1 VRHGGTPHSC
11 GSRDAQFNVL
21 PDKSGVPAETMRPDF
36 WQHQDARF
44 FISRFCRCATSFRFG
59 RMAFR
64 WQWLLILLAL
74 STGGER
80 SFAASARED
89 RAYAAAVT
97 AFQDGMWSR
106 AETEFAQFVQKY
118 PKSDRLAEAVLM
130 QAEAEFKQG
139 KLPPAIALLTARQAE
154 AGNLADQYVYWIGE
168 AQFQNGDFSAAAETF
183 VALTRDFPE
192 SSLRLRVVVEA
203 ASSLAQ
209 TNEWPQVVSLL
220 EETNSVFQRAAQM
233 DSGNELVSRGQLLL
247 ARAKFAQ
254 NDFTGATAVLGS
266 LNSQTLKPELDWQ
279 RTYLLYQVKLAA
291 GDTNTALAITTN
303 LVQIARLEKNDV
315 LRAESVAL
323 RAGVLEQLGQKA
335 GAVAAYQEILK
346 LNPPVERQRQAIL
359 KMAELAIALDRFS
372 DAEDSLQKFLA
383 QFPVSA
389 ATDVALL
396 TLGELHLKDY
406 AASRFAGAATNHLPE
421 AQARFDQFLGAF
433 TNPAS
438 AGLAGNAYLDRGWCL
453 WLAGKIPESLDAF
466 KAAAQRLPP
475 SEDLAVARFKMGDAL
490 FAQKD
495 FTNALNSYR
504 RVVEEFTDFPAVP
517 QKLGDRALYQMLR
530 ANLELKDLAGASNT
544 LARILKLYPD
554 SDLAD
559 SSLLLVGEGLA
570 DARPPAD
577 ARALFQKFV
586 ETSPNSP
593 LRPQVELAVARTY
606 EREQD
611 WPSAIGQYENW
622 RNDFPTNAL
631 RPQADYALALANFQA
646 GNETNAFGLFTN
658 FVAQF
663 PTHDLAP
670 LAQYW
675 VADHYFR
682 LGGTNYVD
690 AERNYKMLY
699 QNTNWQGSPLVYQAR
714 LMAGRAAMGLPSY
727 NDAIDHFISLTSDTN
742 CPPDLNAQALFAYGS
757 ALMLSDSRDTNNP
770 LANFQLATNMFNQIC
785 QLYPT
790 NEPGALA
797 WNEIGDCDL
806 QLGAFDAATNAY
818 AQVFNSPFAN
828 ISARSRA
835 QIGFGIALEK
845 KAALVSGAS
854 QNELLDQALDNY
866 LDVFWG
872 DNLRDGEQWDLF
884 WVKKA
889 GLQAA
894 PLVGRLNDPDAER
907 AFYGSLKGVLPQLTD
922 LIEKKVAALLPAKN

>member
-1 VRHGGTPHSC
+1 
-11 GSRDAQFNVL
+11 
-21 PDKSGVPAETMRPDF
+21 
-36 WQHQDARF
+36 
-44 FISRFCRCATSFRFG
+44 
-59 RMAFR
+59 MAFR

-80 SFAASARED
+80 SLAASARED

-106 AETEFAQFVQKY
+106 AETEFAQFVQKH
-118 PKSDRLAEAVLM
+118 PKSDRRAEAVLL

-139 KLPPAIALLTARQAE
+139 KLPQAIALLTARQAG

-183 VALTRDFPE
+183 VSLTRDFPE

-220 EETNSVFQRAAQM
+220 EETNSVFLRAAQM
-233 DSGNELVSRGQLLL
+233 DPANELVSRGQLLL
-247 ARAKFAQ
+247 AQAKFAQ
-254 NDFTGATAVLGS
+254 KDFAGAAAVLGS
-266 LNSQTLKPELDWQ
+266 LNSQTLKPQLDWQ
-279 RTYLLYQVKLAA
+279 RAYLLHQVKLAA
-291 GDTNTALAITTN
+291 GDTNAALAATTN
-303 LVQIARLEKNDV
+303 LVQIARSEKDDI
-315 LRAESVAL
+315 LQAEGWAL
-323 RAGVLEQLGQKA
+323 RAGVLEQLGQKS
-335 GAVAAYQEILK
+335 GAIAAYQEILK
-346 LNPPVERQRQAIL
+346 LNAPVERQRQAIL
-359 KMAELAIALDRFS
+359 KMTELAIALDRFS

-383 QFPVSA
+383 QFPASA
-389 ATDVALL
+389 AADVALL

-406 AASRFAGAATNHLPE
+406 TAQVATTNHLAAATNHLRE

-433 TNPAS
+433 KNSP
-438 AGLAGNAYLDRGWCL
+438 LAGKAHLDRGWCN
-453 WLAGKIPESLDAF
+453 WLAAKNSESVGDI
-466 KAAAQRLPP
+466 KAAAQKYAESVDDFSAAAQRLRLPP
-475 SEDLAVARFKMGDAL
+475 SEDLAVARFKIGDVL

-495 FTNALNSYR
+495 FTNALENYR
-504 RVVEEFTDFPAVP
+504 AVVDDFANFPAVA
-517 QKLGDRALYQMLR
+517 QTLGARALYQMLR
-530 ANLELKDLAGASNT
+530 ADLESTNVDGASNT
-544 LARILKLYPD
+544 LARILKLYPA

-570 DARPPAD
+570 DARPPA
-577 ARALFQKFV
+577 ATRALFQKFV

-631 RPQADYALALANFQA
+631 RPQADYALARANFQA

-658 FVAQF
+658 FIVQF

-670 LAQYW
+670 LAQWW
-675 VADHYFR
+675 VAEHYFR
-682 LGGTNYVD
+682 LGGTNYMD

-699 QNTNWQGSPLVYQAR
+699 QNTNWQGSLLVYQAR

-727 NDAIDHFISLTSDTN
+727 KDAIDHFKTLTSDTN
-742 CPPDLNAQALFAYGS
+742 CPPDLNAQALFAYGG
-757 ALMLSDSRDTNNP
+757 ALMLSDSPDTNNP
-770 LANFQLATNMFNQIC
+770 LANFQLATNVFNQIC

-790 NEPGALA
+790 NEPGVLA

-835 QIGFGIALEK
+835 QIGFGSALEK
-845 KAALVSGAS
+845 KAALVSGAAP
-854 QNELLDQALDNY
+854 NELLDQALDNY
-866 LDVFWG
+866 LDVFDTG
-872 DNLRDGEQWDLF
+872 VGENLREGEVADPF

-889 GLQAA
+889 GLQAL
-894 PLVGRLNDPDAER
+894 PLTEALGVADPEKFFDHLEWL
-907 AFYGSLKGVLPQLTD
+907 FPQLKD
-922 LIEKKVAALLPAKN
+922 SLEKKRTALPPGKN

>member
-1 VRHGGTPHSC
+1 
-11 GSRDAQFNVL
+11 
-21 PDKSGVPAETMRPDF
+21 
-36 WQHQDARF
+36 
-44 FISRFCRCATSFRFG
+44 
-59 RMAFR
+59 
-64 WQWLLILLAL
+64 
-74 STGGER
+74 
-80 SFAASARED
+80 
-89 RAYAAAVT
+89 
-97 AFQDGMWSR
+97 
-106 AETEFAQFVQKY
+106 
-118 PKSDRLAEAVLM
+118 
-130 QAEAEFKQG
+130 
-139 KLPPAIALLTARQAE
+139 
-154 AGNLADQYVYWIGE
+154 
-168 AQFQNGDFSAAAETF
+168 
-183 VALTRDFPE
+183 
-192 SSLRLRVVVEA
+192 
-203 ASSLAQ
+203 
-209 TNEWPQVVSLL
+209 
-220 EETNSVFQRAAQM
+220 
-233 DSGNELVSRGQLLL
+233 
-247 ARAKFAQ
+247 
-254 NDFTGATAVLGS
+254 
-266 LNSQTLKPELDWQ
+266 
-279 RTYLLYQVKLAA
+279 
-291 GDTNTALAITTN
+291 
-303 LVQIARLEKNDV
+303 
-315 LRAESVAL
+315 
-323 RAGVLEQLGQKA
+323 
-335 GAVAAYQEILK
+335 
-346 LNPPVERQRQAIL
+346 
-359 KMAELAIALDRFS
+359 
-372 DAEDSLQKFLA
+372 
-383 QFPVSA
+383 
-389 ATDVALL
+389 
-396 TLGELHLKDY
+396 
-406 AASRFAGAATNHLPE
+406 
-421 AQARFDQFLGAF
+421 
-433 TNPAS
+433 
-438 AGLAGNAYLDRGWCL
+438 
-453 WLAGKIPESLDAF
+453 
-466 KAAAQRLPP
+466 
-475 SEDLAVARFKMGDAL
+475 
-490 FAQKD
+490 
-495 FTNALNSYR
+495 
-504 RVVEEFTDFPAVP
+504 
-517 QKLGDRALYQMLR
+517 
-530 ANLELKDLAGASNT
+530 
-544 LARILKLYPD
+544 
-554 SDLAD
+554 
-559 SSLLLVGEGLA
+559 
-570 DARPPAD
+570 
-577 ARALFQKFV
+577 
-586 ETSPNSP
+586 
-593 LRPQVELAVARTY
+593 VELAVARTY

>member
-1 VRHGGTPHSC
+1 
-11 GSRDAQFNVL
+11 
-21 PDKSGVPAETMRPDF
+21 
-36 WQHQDARF
+36 
-44 FISRFCRCATSFRFG
+44 
-59 RMAFR
+59 MAFR

-80 SFAASARED
+80 SFAATTRED

-118 PKSDRLAEAVLM
+118 PDSGRLAEAVLL

-139 KLPPAIALLTARQAE
+139 KLPQAIALLTARQAE

-168 AQFQNGDFSAAAETF
+168 AQFQGGDLPAAAETF
-183 VALTRDFPE
+183 IALTRDFPE

-233 DSGNELVSRGQLLL
+233 DSGNELISRGQLLL

-254 NDFTGATAVLGS
+254 NDFTGAAAVLGS
-266 LNSQTLKPELDWQ
+266 LNSQTLQPELDWQ
-279 RTYLLYQVKLAA
+279 RAYLLYQVKLAA
-291 GDTNTALAITTN
+291 GDTNAALAATTN
-303 LVQIARLEKNDV
+303 LVQIAQLKKNDV
-315 LRAESVAL
+315 LRAESMAL
-323 RAGVLEQLGQKA
+323 RAGVLEQLGQKS
-335 GAVAAYQEILK
+335 GAIAAYEEILK
-346 LNPPVERQRQAIL
+346 LNAPLERQRQAIL
-359 KMAELAIALDRFS
+359 KMAELAIALDRFP

-383 QFPVSA
+383 QFPASA
-389 ATDVALL
+389 AADVALL

-406 AASRFAGAATNHLPE
+406 TAQVATTNHLAEATNHLRE
-421 AQARFDQFLGAF
+421 AQARFNQFLGAF
-433 TNPAS
+433 TNSP
-438 AGLAGNAYLDRGWCL
+438 LAGRVYLDRGWCL
-453 WLAGKIPESLDAF
+453 WLDHQTNASLADF
-466 KAAAQRLPP
+466 QKAAKLLPP
-475 SEDLAVARFKMGDAL
+475 SEDLAVARFKIGDLL

-495 FTNALNSYR
+495 FTNALENYR
-504 RVVEEFTDFPAVP
+504 AVVDDFANFPAVT
-517 QKLGDRALYQMLR
+517 QTLGDRALYQMLR
-530 ANLELKDLAGASNT
+530 ADLESTNVDGASSAM
-544 LARILKLYPD
+544 ARILKLFPA

-559 SSLLLVGEGLA
+559 NSLLLVGEGLA
-570 DARPPAD
+570 DSRQPAA
-577 ARALFQKFV
+577 ARALFRKFV

-622 RNDFPTNAL
+622 RTDFPTNAL
-631 RPQADYALALANFQA
+631 RPQADYALARANFQA
-646 GNETNAFGLFTN
+646 GNETNALVLFTN
-658 FVAQF
+658 FVVQF

-682 LGGTNYVD
+682 LGGTNYMD

-699 QNTNWQGSPLVYQAR
+699 QNTNWQGSPLVYTNLVYQAR

-727 NDAIDHFISLTSDTN
+727 KDAIDHFTSLTSDTN
-742 CPPDLNAQALFAYGS
+742 CPPDLNAQALFLYGS
-757 ALMLSDSRDTNNP
+757 ALMLQDSTDTNNP
-770 LANFQLATNMFNQIC
+770 LATFQLAMNVFSQIC

-806 QLGAFDAATNAY
+806 QLTNYDAATNAY
-818 AQVFNSPFAN
+818 AQVFNTNAPAN

-845 KAALVSGAS
+845 KAALATGTNQTA
-854 QNELLDQALDNY
+854 LLQLALDNY
-866 LDVFWG
+866 LAVF
-872 DNLRDGEQWDLF
+872 DTRFGENDPF

-889 GLQAA
+889 ALQAL
-894 PLVGRLNDPDAER
+894 PLMELPALSGVADPGRFIDDLEALFPQARD
-907 AFYGSLKGVLPQLTD
+907 SL
-922 LIEKKVAALLPAKN
+922 EKKRAALPPGKN

>member
-1 VRHGGTPHSC
+1 
-11 GSRDAQFNVL
+11 
-21 PDKSGVPAETMRPDF
+21 
-36 WQHQDARF
+36 
-44 FISRFCRCATSFRFG
+44 
-59 RMAFR
+59 MAFR

-118 PKSDRLAEAVLM
+118 PKSGRMAEAVLM

-139 KLPPAIALLTARQAE
+139 KLPQAIARLTARQAE

-183 VALTRDFPE
+183 VSLTRDFPE
-192 SSLRLRVVVEA
+192 SSVRLRAVVEA
-203 ASSLAQ
+203 SSSLAQ

-254 NDFTGATAVLGS
+254 NDFTGAAAVLGS
-266 LNSQTLKPELDWQ
+266 LNSPTLKPELDWQ
-279 RTYLLYQVKLAA
+279 RAYLLHQVKLAA
-291 GDTNTALAITTN
+291 GDTNAALAATTN

-315 LRAESVAL
+315 LRAESLAL
-323 RAGVLEQLGQKA
+323 RARVLEQLGQKA
-335 GAVAAYQEILK
+335 GAVAAYQEILA

-372 DAEDSLQKFLA
+372 DAEDSLQKFRA
-383 QFPVSA
+383 QFPASA
-389 ATDVALL
+389 AADVALL

-406 AASRFAGAATNHLPE
+406 TAQVATTNHLAEATNHLRE

-433 TNPAS
+433 KNSP
-438 AGLAGNAYLDRGWCL
+438 LAGNAYLDRGWCN
-453 WLAGKIPESLDAF
+453 WLAAKNSESVGDI
-466 KAAAQRLPP
+466 KAAAQKYAESLDDFSAAAQSADLPP
-475 SEDLAVARFKMGDAL
+475 SEDLAVARFKMGDAM
-490 FAQKD
+490 FALTNYAGALENYRAVLDD
-495 FTNALNSYR
+495 FTN
-504 RVVEEFTDFPAVP
+504 FPAVARA
-517 QKLGDRALYQMLR
+517 LGDRALYQMLR
-530 ANLELKDLAGASNT
+530 ANLELKDLAGASSAM
-544 LARILKLYPD
+544 ARILKLYPA

-559 SSLLLVGEGLA
+559 SGLLLVGEGLA
-570 DARPPAD
+570 DARPPAA

-606 EREQD
+606 EQEQD

-622 RNDFPTNAL
+622 RNDFPTDAL
-631 RPQADYALALANFQA
+631 RPQADYALAQANFQA

>member
-1 VRHGGTPHSC
+1 
-11 GSRDAQFNVL
+11 
-21 PDKSGVPAETMRPDF
+21 
-36 WQHQDARF
+36 
-44 FISRFCRCATSFRFG
+44 
-59 RMAFR
+59 MAFR
-64 WQWLLILLAL
+64 WQGLLILLAL

-106 AETEFAQFVQKY
+106 AETEFAQFVQKH
-118 PKSDRLAEAVLM
+118 PKSDRRAEAVLM

-139 KLPPAIALLTARQAE
+139 KLPQAIALLTARQAG

-183 VALTRDFPE
+183 VSLTRNFPE

-203 ASSLAQ
+203 AASLAQ

-220 EETNSVFQRAAQM
+220 EETNSVFLRAAQM
-233 DSGNELVSRGQLLL
+233 DPANELVSRGQLLL
-247 ARAKFAQ
+247 AQAKFAQ
-254 NDFTGATAVLGS
+254 KDFAGAAAVLES
-266 LNSQTLKPELDWQ
+266 LNSQTLKPQLDWQ
-279 RTYLLYQVKLAA
+279 RAYLLHQVKLAA
-291 GDTNTALAITTN
+291 GDTNAALAATTN
-303 LVQIARLEKNDV
+303 LVQIARSEKDDV
-315 LRAESVAL
+315 LQAEGVAL
-323 RAGVLEQLGQKA
+323 RAHVLEQLGQKS
-335 GAVAAYQEILK
+335 GAIAAYGEILK
-346 LNPPVERQRQAIL
+346 LNAPVERQRQAIL
-359 KMAELAIALDRFS
+359 KMTELAIALARFS

-383 QFPVSA
+383 QFPASA
-389 ATDVALL
+389 AADVALL

-406 AASRFAGAATNHLPE
+406 IAQVATTNHLAEATNHLRE

-438 AGLAGNAYLDRGWCL
+438 AGLAGKAHLDRGWCL
-453 WLAGKIPESLDAF
+453 WLAGKTNAPETLDAF
-466 KAAAQRLPP
+466 RAAATNLPP
-475 SEDLAVARFKMGDAL
+475 SEDLAVARFKMGDVL

-495 FTNALNSYR
+495 FTNALENYR
-504 RVVEEFTDFPAVP
+504 AVVDDFTNFPAVA
-517 QKLGDRALYQMLR
+517 QTLGARALYQMLR
-530 ANLELKDLAGASNT
+530 ADLESTNVDGASSAM
-544 LARILKLYPD
+544 ARILKLYPA

-570 DARPPAD
+570 DARPPAA

-586 ETSPNSP
+586 ETSPNSR

-622 RNDFPTNAL
+622 RTDFPTNAL
-631 RPQADYALALANFQA
+631 RPQADYALARANFQA

-663 PTHDLAP
+663 PTNELAP

-675 VADHYFR
+675 VADYYFR
-682 LGGTNYVD
+682 LGGTNDVA

-699 QNTNWQGSPLVYQAR
+699 QNTNWQGSLLVYQAR

-727 NDAIDHFISLTSDTN
+727 KDAIDHFTSLTSDTN

-757 ALMLSDSRDTNNP
+757 ALMLSDSPDTNNP
-770 LANFQLATNMFNQIC
+770 LANFQLATNVFNQIC

-790 NEPGALA
+790 NEPGVLA
-797 WNEIGDCDL
+797 WIEIGDCDL

-835 QIGFGIALEK
+835 QIGFGSALEK
-845 KAALVSGAS
+845 KAALVSGAAP
-854 QNELLDQALDNY
+854 NKLLDQALDNY
-866 LDVFWG
+866 LDVFDTG
-872 DNLRDGEQWDLF
+872 VGENLRAGEVADPF

-889 GLQAA
+889 GLQAL
-894 PLVGRLNDPDAER
+894 PLAEALGVADPEKFFDHLEWL
-907 AFYGSLKGVLPQLTD
+907 FPQLKD
-922 LIEKKVAALLPAKN
+922 SLEKKRAALPPGKN